1 MEELHIKDAIKKIKN
16 GKKRNFVESVDVI
29 FSLHRIDLKKPESKF
44 VEDVVLPSGRG
55 RDARVGVIGK
65 TLVVN
70 AKGVADELINDDRLS
85 ELEKDKSKLK
95 SLVNNVD
102 FFIAE
107 APYMLRIGKSLGRVL
122 GPKGK
127 MPKPLPPSADPKPLI
142 ERLKRTVQ
150 LKLRNNPVVQTLIG
164 KIDMSDEDLVKN
176 YDAVYNSILKKLPLG
191 KDNIKSVYVKT
202 TMGKPVKIKN

>member
-1 MEELHIKDAIKKIKN
+1 MEELQIKDAIKKIKN

-44 VEDVVLPSGRG
+44 TEEVVLPAGRG
-55 RDARVGVIGK
+55 KDARVGVIGK

-70 AKGVADELINDDRLS
+70 AKGVADELINDDKLD
-85 ELEKDKSKLK
+85 ELEKNKSKLK
-95 SLVNNVD
+95 SLVNDVD

-127 MPKPLPPSADPKPLI
+127 MPKPLPPNADPKPMI
-142 ERLKRTVQ
+142 ERLRKTVQ

-164 KIDMSDEDLVKN
+164 KVDMSDEDLIKN
-176 YDAVYNSILKKLPLG
+176 YEAVYSSILKKLPLG
-191 KDNIKSVYVKT
+191 KDNIKAVYIKT